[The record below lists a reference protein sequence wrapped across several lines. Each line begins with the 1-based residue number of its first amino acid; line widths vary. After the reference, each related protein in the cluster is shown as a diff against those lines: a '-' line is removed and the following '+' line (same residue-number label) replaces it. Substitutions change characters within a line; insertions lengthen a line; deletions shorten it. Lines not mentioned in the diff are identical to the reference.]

1 MHWWTNFLYRQN
13 DRLHIMIHGYT
24 IFSRKQPIT
33 ILHVTGKINLSLLL
47 KTFMLLSLCLV
58 SSNYYMEFLMLSL
71 IELPVSNFASGVVV
85 LSLFLFDG
93 KTGSLRL
100 VQTGTVLIASF
111 QNW

>member
-58 SSNYYMEFLMLSL
+58 SSNYYMEFLMLRL
-71 IELPVSNFASGVVV
+71 